1 MKRWGKNV
9 GRSHIRELISVR
21 DTIMERKDNVFNY
34 FKIDLPMLLQNLS
47 TLS

>member
-1 MKRWGKNV
+1 MKRWGQNV

-21 DTIMERKDNVFNY
+21 DTIMERKDNVLNY